1 MSTNMQR
8 FTERA
13 RRALNTAQ
21 VEAERLGQHVIC
33 PEHLLLGLMLDD
45 GGIAYE
51 VLNDLGIDTES
62 MKKVVS
68 RLAVARNEDI
78 GENQQSL
85 SPATESTLEKAFKEA
100 RRLGHRYI
108 GTEHLLLSLVR
119 DEDGIA
125 NQVLKKLGISSQQV
139 RRHTRRV
146 LKENTTTQK
155 EKILGQG
162 QRKRKRT
169 EKN

>member
-68 RLAVARNEDI
+68 HLAVARNEDI

-100 RRLGHRYI
+100 GA
-108 GTEHLLLSLVR
+108 
-119 DEDGIA
+119 EDVKH
-125 NQVLKKLGISSQQV
+125 Q
-139 RRHTRRV
+139 
-146 LKENTTTQK
+146 
-155 EKILGQG
+155 
-162 QRKRKRT
+162 
-169 EKN
+169 

>member
-51 VLNDLGIDTES
+51 VLNDL
-62 MKKVVS
+62 
-68 RLAVARNEDI
+68 
-78 GENQQSL
+78 SL
-85 SPATESTLEKAFKEA
+85 I
-100 RRLGHRYI
+100 HI
-108 GTEHLLLSLVR
+108 
-119 DEDGIA
+119 
-125 NQVLKKLGISSQQV
+125 
-139 RRHTRRV
+139 
-146 LKENTTTQK
+146 
-155 EKILGQG
+155 
-162 QRKRKRT
+162 
-169 EKN
+169 

>member
-125 NQVLKKLGISSQQV
+125 NQVLKKLGKGQKGNQREENDAFMGSS
-139 RRHTRRV
+139 R
-146 LKENTTTQK
+146 
-155 EKILGQG
+155 
-162 QRKRKRT
+162 
-169 EKN
+169 